1 MPKIFCPVK
10 ILKFFAPVMV
20 WAAFFAVGAAA
31 KGEPEIDGAD
41 LYLINVSVPRHFSF
55 GDWNSRQHLI
65 LRVRAGNIE
74 GWGEC
79 VIGVDKPDIDLKKYA
94 DGMKFAVGKT
104 PSRVLEEMRAD
115 RKILPW
121 NPYEALNMALW
132 DLRGKSEGRPSAELL
147 GLRGDGA
154 VNGMFCILENDPA
167 KVAERAEAAKKGGF
181 SECVKLKIFGDADS
195 DCALISV
202 LRKAMGPKCFIVADA
217 NCGYRGHADL
227 RELAGVLSRLSKA
240 GLDAVEDPAKLS
252 DSEMV
257 ELQKLC
263 RPFGLSLIPDANLR
277 PAWRALAESPAG
289 MGGFYNLHPGCMG
302 DLYDM
307 ARLAEKISSS
317 GAGIMIGDNSLIGP
331 GCQIYQQIASAVSA
345 AWCEALEKPEE
356 STAFLDCLKSSPI
369 VRLPGGKIAAR
380 RGVPGWGLEVDSE
393 KLGKLAERRVCVS
406 AK

>member
-10 ILKFFAPVMV
+10 ILKIFAPVMV

-263 RPFGLSLIPDANLR
+263 SPFGLSLIPDANLR

-393 KLGKLAERRVCVS
+393 KLGKLAERRVCVY

>member
-1 MPKIFCPVK
+1 MPKIFCLVK

-132 DLRGKSEGRPSAELL
+132 DLRGKSEGRPSA
-147 GLRGDGA
+147 
-154 VNGMFCILENDPA
+154 
-167 KVAERAEAAKKGGF
+167 
-181 SECVKLKIFGDADS
+181 
-195 DCALISV
+195 
-202 LRKAMGPKCFIVADA
+202 
-217 NCGYRGHADL
+217 
-227 RELAGVLSRLSKA
+227 
-240 GLDAVEDPAKLS
+240 
-252 DSEMV
+252 
-257 ELQKLC
+257 
-263 RPFGLSLIPDANLR
+263 
-277 PAWRALAESPAG
+277 
-289 MGGFYNLHPGCMG
+289 
-302 DLYDM
+302 
-307 ARLAEKISSS
+307 
-317 GAGIMIGDNSLIGP
+317 
-331 GCQIYQQIASAVSA
+331 
-345 AWCEALEKPEE
+345 
-356 STAFLDCLKSSPI
+356 
-369 VRLPGGKIAAR
+369 
-380 RGVPGWGLEVDSE
+380 
-393 KLGKLAERRVCVS
+393 
-406 AK
+406 